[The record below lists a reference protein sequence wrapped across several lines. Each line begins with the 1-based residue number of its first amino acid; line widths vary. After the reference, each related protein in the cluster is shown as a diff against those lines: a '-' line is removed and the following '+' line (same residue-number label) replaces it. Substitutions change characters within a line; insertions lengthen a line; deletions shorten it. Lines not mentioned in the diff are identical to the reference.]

1 MKTRILL
8 TISALLMV
16 CRLTAQPPTTM
27 AFQSTSVYVSA
38 MESSQQPTTQTAEMM
53 FTGSRYASSPYA
65 VGMQEANA
73 LYETTYTNASN
84 SPSRGRRNAPPEDDG
99 DEYDP
104 DNPNWGPISD
114 ANWFLLALA
123 CAFVLYKLVR
133 HKIPRTRKEE
143 RGA

>member
-16 CRLTAQPPTTM
+16 CSLTAQPPATA
-27 AFQSTSVYVSA
+27 AFKSTSVYVSA
-38 MESSQQPTTQTAEMM
+38 MESAQQPMTQTAEMM
-53 FTGSRYASSPYA
+53 STGSRYASSPYE
-65 VGMQEANA
+65 VGKQEANA
-73 LYETTYTNASN
+73 LYETTYSNASN
-84 SPSRGRRNAPPEDDG
+84 SQRRAKRNAPPEDD
-99 DEYDP
+99 DDDYDP

-133 HKIPRTRKEE
+133 TKIPRTRKEK